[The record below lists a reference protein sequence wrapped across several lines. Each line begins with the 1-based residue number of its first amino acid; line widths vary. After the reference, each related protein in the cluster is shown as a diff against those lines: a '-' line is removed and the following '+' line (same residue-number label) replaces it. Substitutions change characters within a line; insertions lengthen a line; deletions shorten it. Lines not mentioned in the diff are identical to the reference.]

1 MPITEQ
7 QIAEYQNRFLEGV
20 TDQQKKDI
28 AIAVYQDLYDKGYNY
43 AGWALGVA
51 KGNSVTGLAALEY
64 LADTAL
70 FGLGN
75 DAVCRNLSNADVD
88 RIRVQ
93 MALNTLEKMQQ
104 LAKNSAGILRSD
116 LTFNVVQE
124 IHKKTFEDN
133 RLSLSNWTLQTP
145 MLLYRKAY
153 GDDAVERLW
162 VGLRETGGDGIDGVM
177 ASTLL
182 VGAVGRLAFTSTDR
196 EIRQQAL
203 EWMEKV
209 PGTSDAAALW
219 RSTKLIGKWL
229 GISIETIGDFNLP
242 AIADAPRQLISDQ
255 QLIEGIVQRLATQA
269 INQDAVALGLE
280 SPTRNSAAL
289 IAKSGLHVAQF
300 REGGTVDDLWLVEKN
315 AGRYQGSRIQFRSDF
330 AASNGSV
337 DGKTLLVQQGQP
349 YFVPERSADGTTTY
363 HYSNGAVVANN
374 AATGE
379 YRMVVPNTDGSGGQT
394 VYTRKLGADGYTVRQ
409 VSTTAAGK
417 ILYEQESVQATR
429 DAELSPVKTVS
440 VVDGQ
445 TTRRDWFSDAG
456 YQTDTY
462 RDASGSPVSSAI
474 QLGKTSYDLYDPSQ
488 RAHAEYQLSSLHD
501 DGRLGQRYWLDF
513 SSLTTRWLLGASG
526 GLGFNPAGEL
536 GFKLPAGW
544 SDPIGAFYDSQSASY
559 DRSASIALATVRA
572 MSATGQALSAS
583 QLAALD
589 VNRDGQVSTG
599 EAGALRLWADSNEDG
614 QLGSSELM
622 SVTRNISRDDYGFL
636 TRGSGRVVANAMS
649 MAPPPA
655 HTRSEPAYAGVPPSN
670 DQELRKRMQ
679 VYPMFQG
686 IFLWKAGEIMLGW
699 NRNQYDY
706 MIGTNGDDRFD
717 VNYFAAAPAYLSR
730 YTGRVRFFMAGAG
743 NDVMGGSDRADT
755 LWGGTGNDTL
765 YGYAGADLLYGE
777 EGDDTV
783 LGHDGNDQLD
793 GGAGNDL
800 LLGGAG
806 EDLVW
811 GGEGADELQGN
822 EGNDLLLGQAGN
834 DRLYGQAGNDT
845 LWGGDGADD
854 LQGNEGGDALLG
866 GAGND
871 RLFGQLG
878 NDLLIGGDGDDVLV
892 GFMASNEARQGLAAG
907 ESDDDVLQGGA
918 GNDNLFG
925 GPGDDQLSGE
935 SGRDLLLGDEG
946 QDSLWGGSDDDELQ
960 GGTGNDQ
967 MDGGS
972 GHDKL
977 FDQAGNDRLWGGE
990 GNDLLIGFT
999 ASNDPRQTLLAG
1011 ETDDDVLYGGTGSDV
1026 LIGGVGMDQLYG
1038 GDDRDE
1044 LQGGAGDDMLMGEGG
1059 NDNLFG
1065 QAGNDTLYGGEGDD
1079 YLQGF
1084 TASNESQQRLAAGE
1098 TDDDF
1103 LYGGAGTDILVGG
1116 VGSDYLDGG
1125 AGADTM
1131 VGGKGDDVYI
1141 VNSANDTVYEQEGEG
1156 YDTVITS
1163 SNYLLNAHIEE
1174 LRLLEGYRIHA
1185 TGNALDNTL
1194 IGNSADN
1201 ILDGV
1206 TGADLMR
1213 GGAGNDTYYVDN
1225 AGDVVSERAGEGRD
1239 MVQSS
1244 VSYRLG
1250 TQVED
1255 LLLLDFSKPEKGAV
1269 DGRNVL
1275 VYGYP
1280 KRNELD
1286 YMQGDA
1292 VDNYTGTCALTSIA
1306 NLLTQAGR
1314 PTTEA
1319 QVVRL
1324 AINNNWTVSNPAL
1337 PAHQLGGTNV
1347 EEQRKLLS
1355 SYGLRNDVVIGY
1367 NEMGMANLL
1376 RSGRGVIL
1384 AVNAGLLWGEDAY
1397 KGNGAVNHAVTLT
1410 GAVIGESDGAL
1421 LGFYL
1426 ADSGRGRVS
1435 DMTRFVDIASLRR
1448 AADQPNAYAIH
1459 TLEPVKYWQENID
1472 ATGNELANNIVGN
1485 RGNNVLQGMAGDDV
1499 LSGAAGDDTLTGGAG
1514 NDRLDGGSG
1523 DDTYRYAAGD
1533 GADVIQDADG
1543 NDTLLLGD
1551 GISATSARTTVQSG
1565 RLTLFLEGG
1574 SVEMEAKAGKLVD
1587 RIQFTDGTVWH
1598 ARADGSGYV
1607 QILGGPLHITGDLK
1621 QGQTVSLDTTLA
1633 KQEGPGKVSSRWER
1647 SANGIDWTV
1656 IAGATEALL
1665 LLSADLVGHRLR
1677 AIMQS
1682 LLEDGKQESLVSAV
1696 SETVGRSG
1704 QVPVEAVRIS
1714 GELMPGDPLAV
1725 SNTAVD
1731 MQPLW
1736 SADAL
1741 GSVLTVAQAPLGKL
1755 AIPWD
1760 HPGALGRSI
1769 VSSSGHDYLAGTAGA
1784 DRLVGLQGHDE
1795 YIVNH
1800 VGDVIV
1806 EALFE
1811 GIDRVYASVS
1821 HTLSDNVESL
1831 TLTGTMAIDG
1841 SGNEGPNSIN
1851 GNQGDNRLSGGG
1863 GNDTLHGGAGSDT
1876 LDGGPDND
1884 WLDGGTG
1891 SDIYLFG
1898 RGSGEDTINEA
1909 DRSAAARA
1917 SMDVVLLGPGIAQ
1930 DDLHVSRNRWD
1941 DLILNVVGTP
1951 DKLMLSGW
1959 FAEAGSAIDQIR
1971 FRDGAVWNA
1980 AKLTERSAVATRHD
1994 DYLVGTGG
2002 PDRLE
2007 GLAGDDTYVVNHAGD
2022 VIVEKRGE
2030 GVDKVMSSVSFT
2042 LTPEL
2047 EHLELTGNGDID
2059 GRGNAGANRILGDWG
2074 RNVLDGGAGD
2084 DYLAGGGGGD
2094 TYLFGPGSG
2103 TDIIDINDGDGT
2115 DDDRIR
2121 MGAGVIEQQIWLS
2134 RVDEDLELSLFASGD
2149 KLSFKEWFADGSK
2162 RWDRIELSNGRW
2174 LGAPEVDALV
2184 SAMAA
2189 FAPPLVGQAALTSSY
2204 QAALGAVIAASWH

>member
-1 MPITEQ
+1 MSQPERVTTEQ
-7 QIAEYQNRFLEGV
+7 IKRYQNKIDAADTLH
-20 TDQQKKDI
+20 QKK
-28 AIAVYQDLYDKGYNY
+28 AAVIEAYQELYDKGYGY

-51 KGNSVTGLAALEY
+51 KGHTITGTAALDY
-64 LADTAL
+64 LSGTAL
-70 FGLGN
+70 MGLGN
-75 DAVCRNLSNADVD
+75 DSLCRNLNAEQVD
-88 RIRVQ
+88 RIRVEMAIRTLDQ
-93 MALNTLEKMQQ
+93 MRLDSEWQGNVLREDLNFRKVE
-104 LAKNSAGILRSD
+104 A
-116 LTFNVVQE
+116 
-124 IHKKTFEDN
+124 IHKQTFEN
-133 RLSLSNWTLQTP
+133 HGLSLENWTLYSP
-145 MLLYRKAY
+145 MKLYRKAY
-153 GDDAVERLW
+153 GDDATEHLW
-162 VGLRETGGDGIDGVM
+162 TKIRDTGGDGVDGLMV
-177 ASTLL
+177 STELTSMM
-182 VGAVGRLAFTSTDR
+182 GKLAFESPDPA
-196 EIRQQAL
+196 IRAQAL
-203 EWMEKV
+203 GWMEKV
-209 PGTSDAAALW
+209 PGTSDPAALW

-269 INQDAVALGLE
+269 INQDAIALGLE

-330 AASNGSV
+330 VASNGSV

-379 YRMVVPNTDGSGGQT
+379 YHMVVPNTDGSGGQT

-474 QLGKTSYDLYDPSQ
+474 QLGKTSYDLYDPGQ

-501 DGRLGQRYWLDF
+501 DGRLNQRYWLDF
-513 SSLTTRWLLGASG
+513 SSLTTRWLLGAAG
-526 GLGFNPAGEL
+526 GLGFKPAGEL

-599 EAGALRLWADSNEDG
+599 EAGALRLWADINEDG
-614 QLGSSELM
+614 QLGSNELM

-649 MAPPPA
+649 MAAPPA
-655 HTRSEPAYAGVPPSN
+655 HTRNEPAYAGVPPSN

-777 EGDDTV
+777 EGDDAV

-822 EGNDLLLGQAGN
+822 EGNDVLLGQAGN

-960 GGTGNDQ
+960 GGAGNDQ

-977 FDQAGNDRLWGGE
+977 FGQAGNDRLWGGE

-1011 ETDDDVLYGGTGSDV
+1011 ETDDDVLYGGAGSDV
-1026 LIGGVGMDQLYG
+1026 LIGGAGSDQLYG

-1044 LQGGAGDDMLMGEGG
+1044 LQGGASDDMLMGEGG

-1141 VNSANDTVYEQEGEG
+1141 VNSVNDTVYEQEGEG

-1250 TQVED
+1250 AEVEN

-1347 EEQRKLLS
+1347 EDQRKLLG
-1355 SYGLRNDVVIGY
+1355 SYGLRNDVVTGY

-1410 GAVIGESDGAL
+1410 GAVIAESDGAL

-1435 DMTRFVDIASLRR
+1435 DMNRFVDISSLRR
-1448 AADQPNAYAIH
+1448 AADRPNAYAIH
-1459 TLEPVKYWQENID
+1459 TLEPVKYWEENID
-1472 ATGNELANNIVGN
+1472 ATGNELANNIAGN
-1485 RGNNVLQGMAGDDV
+1485 RGNNVLQGLAGDDV
-1499 LSGAAGDDTLTGGAG
+1499 ISGAAGDDTLTGGTG

-1523 DDTYRYAAGD
+1523 DDTYRYQAGD

-1543 NDTLLLGD
+1543 NDTLLLGE
-1551 GISATSARTTVQSG
+1551 GIAASSVRTTVQGG
-1565 RLTLFLEGG
+1565 RLTLALGGG

-1587 RIQFTDGTVWH
+1587 RIQFADGTVWH

-1607 QILGGPLHITGDLK
+1607 QKVGGQLASTDPFSQDQSVSPDTASGSMAALPAPQPQWSAIGSPLPSGPVHPGRF
-1621 QGQTVSLDTTLA
+1621 GSPWGNAAVPGRSTVST
-1633 KQEGPGKVSSRWER
+1633 PG
-1647 SANGIDWTV
+1647 N
-1656 IAGATEALL
+1656 
-1665 LLSADLVGHRLR
+1665 
-1677 AIMQS
+1677 
-1682 LLEDGKQESLVSAV
+1682 
-1696 SETVGRSG
+1696 
-1704 QVPVEAVRIS
+1704 
-1714 GELMPGDPLAV
+1714 
-1725 SNTAVD
+1725 
-1731 MQPLW
+1731 
-1736 SADAL
+1736 
-1741 GSVLTVAQAPLGKL
+1741 
-1755 AIPWD
+1755 
-1760 HPGALGRSI
+1760 
-1769 VSSSGHDYLAGTAGA
+1769 DYLAGTAGA
-1784 DRLVGLQGHDE
+1784 DSLAGLQGHDE

-1800 VGDVIV
+1800 SGDVIV
-1806 EALFE
+1806 EGLFE
-1811 GIDRVYASVS
+1811 GIDTVYASVS
-1821 HTLSDNVESL
+1821 HSLSENVETL
-1831 TLTGTMAIDG
+1831 TLTGAAAIDG
-1841 SGNEGPNSIN
+1841 SGNDGPNTIN
-1851 GNQGDNRLSGGG
+1851 GNQSDNRLSGGG
-1863 GNDTLHGGAGSDT
+1863 GNDTLYGGAGSDT
-1876 LDGGPDND
+1876 LDGGADND
-1884 WLDGGTG
+1884 WLDGGVG
-1891 SDIYLFG
+1891 SDIYLFD
-1898 RGSGEDTINEA
+1898 RGSGEDRINEA
-1909 DRSAAARA
+1909 DRSTAARA
-1917 SMDVVLLGPGIAQ
+1917 SLDVVILGAGIRQ

-1941 DLILNVVGTP
+1941 DLILNVVGSP
-1951 DKLMLSGW
+1951 DQLRLSGW
-1959 FAEAGSAIDQIR
+1959 FSDAGSAIEQIR
-1971 FRDGAVWNA
+1971 FHDGTAWDPG
-1980 AKLTERSAVATRHD
+1980 KLNELSAMATRHD
-1994 DYLVGTGG
+1994 DYLVGTRAA
-2002 PDRLE
+2002 DRLE
-2007 GLAGDDTYVVNHAGD
+2007 GLAGDDTYVVNHYGD

-2030 GVDKVMSSVSFT
+2030 GVDTVMSSVSFS

-2047 EHLELTGNGDID
+2047 ERLELTGNGNID
-2059 GRGNAGANRILGDWG
+2059 GLGNAGANHILGNWG

-2094 TYLFGPGSG
+2094 TYLFGKGSG
-2103 TDIIDINDGDGT
+2103 NDIIDISDGDGN
-2115 DDDRIR
+2115 DDDRVRI
-2121 MGAGVIEQQIWLS
+2121 GAGVSTQQIWLR
-2134 RVDEDLELSLFASGD
+2134 RVEEDLELSLFESGD
-2149 KLSFKEWFADGSK
+2149 KLSVKDWFDHHSK
-2162 RWDRIELSNGRW
+2162 RWDRMELSNGRW
-2174 LGAPEVDALV
+2174 LGAHEVDALV
-2184 SAMAA
+2184 SAMAT
-2189 FAPPLVGQAALTSSY
+2189 FAPPPAGQAALPSAY
-2204 QAALGAVIAASWH
+2204 QAALGTLIATSWH